1 LFSSEV
7 VASCG
12 GLPTSD
18 RKSSNLCQSG
28 WSKGWTCFRKYATA
42 AISTLNIVAGDDA
55 LRLDRHRDDAQRHF
69 LNRSTTA
76 MMNLRPGS
84 VTSLTRPSRNNTPLS
99 YWVTTRI
106 NRDTTI
112 SATMNHGNDDGDDVH
127 VFPQRWNLRSIR

>member
-1 LFSSEV
+1 
-7 VASCG
+7 
-12 GLPTSD
+12 
-18 RKSSNLCQSG
+18 
-28 WSKGWTCFRKYATA
+28 
-42 AISTLNIVAGDDA
+42 
-55 LRLDRHRDDAQRHF
+55 
-69 LNRSTTA
+69 